1 MDVQFL
7 VLVYFVGM
15 FVDWVFQTNWQAAN
29 KSRWASGD
37 NKTQSLRA
45 LLTHAVIYGA
55 GTTLPVAL
63 LLGRAQ
69 DLGFYGLVLTALTVT
84 HAFIDS
90 RIPVRW
96 VMKYVKRMRDD
107 QIDNY
112 AEYGFLHLGIDHR
125 LHELVIVFLS
135 FFV

>member
-1 MDVQFL
+1 MNVQFL
-7 VLVYFVGM
+7 VLAYFVGM

-29 KSRWASGD
+29 KSRWGRGD
-37 NKTQSLRA
+37 NMKRSLRA
-45 LLTHAVIYGA
+45 LLTHALIYGV

-63 LLGRAQ
+63 LLGRGQ
-69 DLGFYGLVLTALTVT
+69 DLRFYLWVLPALTAT

-96 VMKYVKRMRDD
+96 VMKHIKRMRED

-125 LHELVIVFLS
+125 LHELVIVILS
-135 FFV
+135 FWV